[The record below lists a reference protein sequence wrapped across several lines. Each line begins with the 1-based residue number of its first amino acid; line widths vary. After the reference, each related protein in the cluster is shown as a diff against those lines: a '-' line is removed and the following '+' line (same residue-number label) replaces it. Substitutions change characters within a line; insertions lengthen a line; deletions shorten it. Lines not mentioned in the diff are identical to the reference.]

1 MMREAQRMMQDP
13 QFQLQ
18 MEQMMKQQNMQN
30 AIRVTKQSISDPHK
44 LKQLELKT
52 KLALADGEKKLAEI
66 EKQQQQ
72 QRKVQQESP
81 DGENDDD
88 DKKVLPKDDDNDDD
102 TNKNDATV
110 KVADESDTTAIVNDE
125 NNDEEDI
132 PEMPAL
138 SLN

>member
-30 AIRVTKQSISDPHK
+30 AIRATKQTIADPHK

-66 EKQQQQ
+66 EKQQQ
-72 QRKVQQESP
+72 RKVQQESP
-81 DGENDDD
+81 D
-88 DKKVLPKDDDNDDD
+88 DDDNDDNKIPPKEDDVD

-110 KVADESDTTAIVNDE
+110 KVDHQNNATTTENE
-125 NNDEEDI
+125 NNDEEVV